1 MPSQVPQILKV
12 GDRIQV
18 DQDVATVRYI
28 GPVDNTDGDWLGVEW
43 DDVSRGKHS
52 GEKDGKSYFTC
63 RYLVASGRREYRKNT
78 VLKSNATDTRDQD
91 HFFVTTL
98 SAFT

>member
-1 MPSQVPQILKV
+1 MPSQAPPSLKV

-28 GPVDNTDGDWLGVEW
+28 GPVDSTEGEWLGVEW
-43 DDVSRGKHS
+43 DDGTRGKHS

-63 RYLVASGRREYRKNT
+63 RYLIVFGRREY
-78 VLKSNATDTRDQD
+78 LKTWY
-91 HFFVTTL
+91 
-98 SAFT
+98 